1 MPEFVNTPNFYQDSD
16 ILSKINLPKKKEK
29 KETKKHIKKKNND
42 FKKRVSSRHS
52 FFLIESVHKIT
63 HFWTLSV
70 IFIFNWHSFF

>member
-1 MPEFVNTPNFYQDSD
+1 
-16 ILSKINLPKKKEK
+16 KKKEK

-63 HFWTLSV
+63 HFWTLPFFALFFKKT
-70 IFIFNWHSFF
+70 IHFMFINP